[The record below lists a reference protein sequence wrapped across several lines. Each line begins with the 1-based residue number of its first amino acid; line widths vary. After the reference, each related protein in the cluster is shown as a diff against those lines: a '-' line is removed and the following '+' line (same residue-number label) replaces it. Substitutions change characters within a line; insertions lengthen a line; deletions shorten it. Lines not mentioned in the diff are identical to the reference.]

1 MDFALLFIPTGHVFR
16 INDNHGFTNAP
27 SKEIFEREAAY
38 LFENYL
44 KLPYINEQI
53 EKDIITF
60 IRYTLASKFNLV
72 YEENEFSEFEEVDG
86 EVDEEVPIKKTH
98 WIFYFIDFIKE
109 ENARWCGVDVP
120 DSIANASWPNL
131 TFSEFEIIE
140 YD

>member
-16 INDNHGFTNAP
+16 INDNNGFTNAP

-44 KLPYINEQI
+44 KLPYVNEEI
-53 EKDIITF
+53 EKDTIAY

-72 YEENEFSEFEEVDG
+72 YEESEFREGEFREAHTPEEKV
-86 EVDEEVPIKKTH
+86 KKNH
-98 WIFYFIDFIKE
+98 WVFSFIQFVKR
-109 ENARWCGVDVP
+109 ENARWCGIDSL
-120 DSIANASWPNL
+120 DSIADASWPNL

>member
-44 KLPYINEQI
+44 KLPYISEQI
-53 EKDIITF
+53 EKDTITF
-60 IRYTLASKFNLV
+60 MRYTLASKFNLV
-72 YEENEFSEFEEVDG
+72 YEENEFNEIRED
-86 EVDEEVPIKKTH
+86 DNEVPINKTH
-98 WIFYFIDFIKE
+98 WVFHFIDFIKK
-109 ENARWCGVDVP
+109 ENARWCDIDAP
-120 DSIANASWPNL
+120 DSISDASWPNL

>member
-16 INDNHGFTNAP
+16 INDNRGFTNAP

-44 KLPYINEQI
+44 KLPYVNEEI
-53 EKDIITF
+53 EKDTITF
-60 IRYTLASKFNLV
+60 VRYTLASKVNLV
-72 YEENEFSEFEEVDG
+72 YEEKEFSELEEVDG
-86 EVDEEVPIKKTH
+86 VPIKKTH
-98 WIFYFIDFIKE
+98 WVFPFIDFIKK
-109 ENARWCGVDVP
+109 ENARWCGGIDVP
-120 DSIANASWPNL
+120 DSIADASWPNL

>member
-16 INDNHGFTNAP
+16 INDNNGFTKAP

-44 KLPYINEQI
+44 KLPYVNEKI
-53 EKDIITF
+53 EKDTITF
-60 IRYTLASKFNLV
+60 VRHTLASEVNLV
-72 YEENEFSEFEEVDG
+72 YEENEFKEAEEG
-86 EVDEEVPIKKTH
+86 AYGVPINKTH
-98 WIFYFIDFIKE
+98 WVFPFIAFIKK
-109 ENARWCGVDVP
+109 ENARWCGIDAP
-120 DSIANASWPNL
+120 DSISDDSWPNL